1 MKKDAVVIKETNGFI
16 QKSVTIRPDK
26 ENQIFQYKQI
36 KAYVQEQKKKL
47 PKGTKMIVRASN
59 ILRDTTLKGYD
70 DDFMDE
76 DDYDEYVKGKVK
88 NIAKFKHFFNF
99 TVTIIEPKSMF
110 VKF

>member
-1 MKKDAVVIKETNGFI
+1 MKKDAVIIKQSNGFI
-16 QKSVTIRPDK
+16 QKSVTIRPDE
-26 ENQIFQYKQI
+26 ENQIFTYKQI
-36 KAYVQEQKKKL
+36 KAYTEKQIKKL
-47 PKGTKMIVRASN
+47 PKGTKMIVRATN

-76 DDYDEYVKGKVK
+76 NDYDEYVTGKVK
-88 NIAKFKHFFNF
+88 NTAKFKHFFNF